1 MGFKEE
7 MLCSKSHE
15 YVIKQDDKYVI
26 GLTDYAIEQLG
37 DIVFLELPEVG
48 DEFAK
53 GDTFANIESVKAAS
67 EIYMPISGE
76 VVEINEE
83 IVDSF
88 SSVILDFNLTVL
100 ALFIYLS
107 ASSKNDSSALRIL
120 ISLVPL
126 TISEINPLVLSTKL

>member
-67 EIYMPISGE
+67 EIYMPISGKII
-76 VVEINEE
+76 EINEAL
-83 IVDSF
+83 VDAPEQLNEDYYEGGWLVKVE
-88 SSVILDFNLTVL
+88 SSTAEDELKD
-100 ALFIYLS
+100 
-107 ASSKNDSSALRIL
+107 
-120 ISLVPL
+120 LVSYADYKEEL
-126 TISEINPLVLSTKL
+126 E

>member
-15 YVIKQDDKYVI
+15 YIVKQDDKYII

-67 EIYMPISGE
+67 EIYMPISGKI
-76 VVEINEE
+76 VEINEGL
-83 IVDSF
+83 VDAPEQLNEDCYESGWLVKVE
-88 SSVILDFNLTVL
+88 ST
-100 ALFIYLS
+100 
-107 ASSKNDSSALRIL
+107 ASDDEFKD
-120 ISLVPL
+120 LVSYADYKEEL
-126 TISEINPLVLSTKL
+126 E

>member
-67 EIYMPISGE
+67 EIYMPISGKI
-76 VVEINEE
+76 VEINDGLVDAPEQLNEDCYEGGWLVKVESTASEDEFKDLVSYADYKEE
-83 IVDSF
+83 
-88 SSVILDFNLTVL
+88 L
-100 ALFIYLS
+100 
-107 ASSKNDSSALRIL
+107 
-120 ISLVPL
+120 
-126 TISEINPLVLSTKL
+126 E